1 MKININK
8 IPLEGLTLEEEVN
21 PSKLDLDTDIV
32 KFREPI
38 KITAQVLRITNAL
51 TVDLTLNFSLY
62 MDCSCCLNGFK
73 AEFKKNLQ
81 LNYLVSNSE
90 SSIDTST
97 SLECH
102 GERSRTI
109 DLNPDIRDE
118 IILDYPMRPLCSPVC
133 KGLCVKCGQNLNEG
147 KCNC

>member
-21 PSKLDLDTDIV
+21 PAKLDLDTDIV
-32 KFREPI
+32 KFRDPV
-38 KITAQVLRITNAL
+38 KITAQVSKITNAL
-51 TVDLTLNFSLY
+51 TADLTLNFSLY

-81 LNYLVSNSE
+81 LNYSVSN
-90 SSIDTST
+90 
-97 SLECH
+97 LEPV
-102 GERSRTI
+102 I

-118 IILDYPMRPLCSPVC
+118 IILDYPMRPLCSIDC
-133 KGLCVKCGQNLNEG
+133 KGLCFRCGKNLNEG
-147 KCNC
+147 KCNCK

>member
-21 PSKLDLDTDIV
+21 PAKLDLDTEIV
-32 KFREPI
+32 KFRDPV
-38 KITAQVLRITNAL
+38 KITARVLRITNAL
-51 TVDLTLNFSLY
+51 TADLTLNFSLY

-81 LNYLVSNSE
+81 LNYSVSN
-90 SSIDTST
+90 
-97 SLECH
+97 LEPV
-102 GERSRTI
+102 I

-118 IILDYPMRPLCSPVC
+118 IILDYPMRPLCSIDC
-133 KGLCVKCGQNLNEG
+133 KGLCQRCGKNLNEG
-147 KCNC
+147 KCNCK

>member
-21 PSKLDLDTDIV
+21 PLKLDLDTDIV
-32 KFREPI
+32 KFLDPI
-38 KITAQVLRITNAL
+38 KIAAQVSRITNAL
-51 TVDLTLNFSLY
+51 TADLTLNFSLY

-81 LNYLVSNSE
+81 LNYAVS
-90 SSIDTST
+90 D
-97 SLECH
+97 LEPV
-102 GERSRTI
+102 I

-118 IILDYPMRPLCSPVC
+118 IILSYPMRPLCSIDC
-133 KGLCVKCGQNLNEG
+133 KGLCQRCGKNLNEG
-147 KCNC
+147 KCNCK

>member
-21 PSKLDLDTDIV
+21 PAKLDLDTDIV
-32 KFREPI
+32 KFRDPV
-38 KITAQVLRITNAL
+38 KITAQVSKITNAL
-51 TVDLTLNFSLY
+51 TADLTLNFSLY

-81 LNYLVSNSE
+81 LNYSVSN
-90 SSIDTST
+90 
-97 SLECH
+97 LEPV
-102 GERSRTI
+102 I

-118 IILDYPMRPLCSPVC
+118 IILDYPMRPLCSIDC
-133 KGLCVKCGQNLNEG
+133 KGLCQRCGKNLNEG
-147 KCNC
+147 KCNCK